1 MAEGLLRSLPDPSKA
16 AGTEAEQ
23 LAVYRQVRDDLR
35 TRIGAELLSAIARCS
50 EKPAVAQQCCDR
62 ATRTLRTR
70 RNTAMSSMHNVR
82 VDNARQTAEKAK
94 SDPSAAQLKVDLA
107 GDWRVDET
115 KPQFGGTVKF
125 AAGETVFEA
134 DFPAFLS
141 GDGRAPSPLI
151 YCFWGALSCYASTF
165 AMQAAMAGIEIRAL
179 RSRLRLMVDFRGA
192 LGVADV
198 VPLDTFRFEI
208 EVETDASPA
217 DVARVKQL
225 ADERCPAIWAM
236 DHQVPHT
243 TEVRKA

>member
-1 MAEGLLRSLPDPSKA
+1 MA
-16 AGTEAEQ
+16 
-23 LAVYRQVRDDLR
+23 
-35 TRIGAELLSAIARCS
+35 AI
-50 EKPAVAQQCCDR
+50 
-62 ATRTLRTR
+62 
-70 RNTAMSSMHNVR
+70 HNVR
-82 VDNARQTAEKAK
+82 VDNAKETAEKAK
-94 SDPSAAQLKVDLA
+94 TDPTAAQLKVDLA
-107 GDWRVDET
+107 GDWRVDAA

-125 AAGETVFEA
+125 AKGETLFEA

-165 AMQAAMAGIEIRAL
+165 AMQAAMAGIEITSL
-179 RSRLRLMVDFRGA
+179 RSRLRLNVDFRGA

-208 EVETDASPA
+208 AVETAAS
-217 DVARVKQL
+217 DEDIARIKRL

-243 TEVRKA
+243 TEVSRV

>member
-1 MAEGLLRSLPDPSKA
+1 
-16 AGTEAEQ
+16 
-23 LAVYRQVRDDLR
+23 
-35 TRIGAELLSAIARCS
+35 
-50 EKPAVAQQCCDR
+50 VA
-62 ATRTLRTR
+62 T
-70 RNTAMSSMHNVR
+70 MHNVR
-82 VDNARQTAEKAK
+82 IDNARQTAEKAK
-94 SDPSAAQLKVDLA
+94 TDPSAAQLKIDLV

-125 AAGETVFEA
+125 ARGETVFEA

-165 AMQAAMAGIEIRAL
+165 AMQAAMAGIEIKTL
-179 RSRLRLMVDFRGA
+179 RSRLRLNVDFRGA

-198 VPLDTFRFEI
+198 EPLDVFRFEI
-208 EVETDASPA
+208 DVQTDASDA
-217 DVARVKQL
+217 DIAQVKQL

-243 TEVRKA
+243 TDVRRS

>member
-1 MAEGLLRSLPDPSKA
+1 V
-16 AGTEAEQ
+16 T
-23 LAVYRQVRDDLR
+23 
-35 TRIGAELLSAIARCS
+35 T
-50 EKPAVAQQCCDR
+50 
-62 ATRTLRTR
+62 
-70 RNTAMSSMHNVR
+70 MHNVR
-82 VDNARQTAEKAK
+82 LDNALQTAEKART
-94 SDPSAAQLKVDLA
+94 DPSAAQLKVDLV

-125 AAGETVFEA
+125 AKGETVFEA

-165 AMQAAMAGIEIRAL
+165 AMQAAMAGVEIKAL
-179 RSRLRLMVDFRGA
+179 RSRLRLEVDFRGA
-192 LGVADV
+192 LGVAEVD
-198 VPLDTFRFEI
+198 PLDVFQFEI
-208 EVETDASPA
+208 DVQTDASDA

-243 TEVRKA
+243 TEVRRS